1 MTNLR
6 QDLQDFHLAEWHV
19 QPSLDLLTAD
29 GAGVHIRP
37 QLMDML
43 VCLAARA
50 GRTVTRQELTAVIW
64 PGQFASDSGLARCV
78 AELRHA
84 LGDSAR
90 QPRIIETIPKRG
102 YRLIAPV
109 AVPSPSV
116 ERAGNAPGSDRADAR
131 EGGVD
136 YGRDVP
142 EQAAARPST
151 FDRTIARLNILAMA
165 VRARLWGWRPARP
178 SGQDG
183 LGPEAGADAAQAL

>member
-1 MTNLR
+1 MTGPG
-6 QDLQDFHLAEWHV
+6 QDLQDFHVAGWRV

-29 GAGVHIRP
+29 GAAVHIRP

-50 GRTVTRQELTAVIW
+50 GRTVTRQELTAEIW
-64 PGQFASDSGLARCV
+64 PGQFTSDSGLARCV
-78 AELRHA
+78 AELRQA

-109 AVPSPSV
+109 AGPSPFV
-116 ERAGNAPGSDRADAR
+116 EPRGRATDSDRADAR
-131 EGGVD
+131 KGGVD
-136 YGRDVP
+136 CARDVP
-142 EQAAARPST
+142 SQAAARPST
-151 FDRTIARLNILAMA
+151 FDRTITRLNILAMA
-165 VRARLWGWRPARP
+165 FRARLWGWRPARP

-183 LGPEAGADAAQAL
+183 LPLRAMEP